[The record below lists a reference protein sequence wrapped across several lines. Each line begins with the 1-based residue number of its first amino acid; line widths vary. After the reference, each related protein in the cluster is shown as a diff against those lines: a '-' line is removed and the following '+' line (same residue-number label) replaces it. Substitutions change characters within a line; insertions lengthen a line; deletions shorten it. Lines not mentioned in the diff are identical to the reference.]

1 MSKMKIG
8 KLGKRNVARKSM
20 VWLLVSAVLITGG
33 VGVMQ
38 RPAHAADVIVYKS
51 PTCGCCKAWVRHLQE
66 NGFSVQ
72 VRDQWDVNSIKTE
85 LGVPPRLR
93 SCHTA
98 MVDGYVIEGHVPARE
113 IQRLLKEKPQIKGL
127 TVPGMPM
134 GSPGMEGP
142 FTVAYDVLTFQQSG
156 DTSRYASYEQ
166 KRDID
171 VE

>member
-1 MSKMKIG
+1 MLKMKIG
-8 KLGKRNVARKSM
+8 KLGMREVAGKSM
-20 VWLLVSAVLITGG
+20 AWLLAGAVLITGG
-33 VGVMQ
+33 VGIMQ
-38 RPAHAADVIVYKS
+38 RSAYAADVIVYKS
-51 PTCGCCKAWVRHLQE
+51 PTCGCCQAWVSHLRE

-72 VRDQWDVNSIKTE
+72 VHDQRDVNSIKTE

-98 MVDGYVIEGHVPARE
+98 MVGGYVVEGHVPARE

-127 TVPGMPM
+127 AVPGMPM

-142 FTVAYDVLTFQQSG
+142 FQVAYDVLAFQSSG
-156 DTSRYASYEQ
+156 DTSRYASYDQ
-166 KRDID
+166 TRDSD